1 MKKILIHIDNILH
14 TVSEEEVPFWEQ
26 YIEIDKNTTLADVV
40 GLADLSQYYPLSGA
54 FSFNN
59 QDVPYII
66 SGNQVL
72 WNQEYKNVKVTDFL
86 ETHNIETDIIMA
98 RGGYAQA
105 GGPGFLDLKE
115 IWESLYPVLDQI
127 MTVTGAVGLTLGVW
141 KRISTLF
148 QKKEVPPHS
157 CFDVVFSRERWN
169 HFELAELLE
178 ITPDDAKEILRV
190 AAYHYDR
197 TILMYVQRPEAAL
210 VREKILGVKIHDI

>member
-1 MKKILIHIDNILH
+1 MKKILIHIDNIMH
-14 TVSEEEVPFWEQ
+14 TASEEKGSFWEQ
-26 YIEIDKNTTLADVV
+26 YIEIDKNTTLAEVV
-40 GLADLSQYYPLSGA
+40 GLADLSLYYPLSGA

-66 SGNQVL
+66 SGKQVL

-86 ETHNIETDIIMA
+86 ETHNIETGILMA

-105 GGPGFLDLKE
+105 GGPGFLDLME

-127 MTVTGAVGLTLGVW
+127 VTAAGAVGLTLGVW
-141 KRISTLF
+141 KRITTLF

-157 CFDVVFSRERWN
+157 CFDVIFSRKMWN

-178 ITPDDAKEILRV
+178 ITPDDAKEFLRV

-197 TILMYVQRPEAAL
+197 TILMYVQQPEATL
-210 VREKILGVKIHDI
+210 VRKKILGVKIHDI